1 MLALRNESGKA
12 IAKDLAVK
20 IIRYIILVIPNAGP
34 VVSARRRQCA
44 KVILSLVRLKNSVA
58 YQSAPVTT

>member
-20 IIRYIILVIPNAGP
+20 IIRYFILVIPNDQP
-34 VVSARRRQCA
+34 VVSSPRRRCA
-44 KVILSLVRLKNSVA
+44 KVILSLVRPKNSVA